1 MKTRKTIQE
10 FQNRSDS
17 GEKIVMITAYDYTSA
32 KIIES
37 AGIDYILVG
46 DSLGQVVLGYDST
59 VEVSIEDILHHLKA
73 VSRGTERAHIVAD
86 MPFMTFQINPECAVS
101 NAGKLLQIGGAQSVK
116 IEGGKN
122 VSPTIRKIVDS
133 GIPVMGHLGLTPQSH
148 NQLGGYHLQAK
159 TLKTA
164 EKIIEDALA
173 VESAGAFSLVL
184 ESIPSEVAKIITAQ
198 LKIPTIGIG
207 AGPYCNGQIQ
217 VFHDLMGLFSDFQPK
232 HTKKYADLSE
242 IIKESISRYSMEV
255 KEGAFPT
262 IKNSFKATT
271 DLIPELE
278 SKLDLKSKCK

>member
-122 VSPTIRKIVDS
+122 VCPTIRKIVDS

-207 AGPYCNGQIQ
+207 AGPYCNGQLQ

-271 DLIPELE
+271 DLISELE
-278 SKLDLKSKCK
+278 AKLDLR

>member
-101 NAGKLLQIGGAQSVK
+101 NAGRLLQIGGAQSVK

-122 VSPTIRKIVDS
+122 VCPTIRKIVDS

-173 VESAGAFSLVL
+173 VESAGAFSIVL

-198 LKIPTIGIG
+198 LKIHTIGIG

-271 DLIPELE
+271 DLISELE
-278 SKLDLKSKCK
+278 AKLDLR

>member
-73 VSRGTERAHIVAD
+73 VSRGTETAHIVAD

-122 VSPTIRKIVDS
+122 VCPTIRKIVDS

-184 ESIPSEVAKIITAQ
+184 ESIPSEVAKIITTQ

-207 AGPYCNGQIQ
+207 AGPDCNGQIQ

-242 IIKESISRYSMEV
+242 LIKESLSRYSMEV
-255 KEGAFPT
+255 KEGDFPT
-262 IKNSFKATT
+262 TKNSFQATT
-271 DLIPELE
+271 NLISELE
-278 SKLDLKSKCK
+278 AKLDLR

>member
-1 MKTRKTIQE
+1 LKTRKTIQE

-101 NAGKLLQIGGAQSVK
+101 NAGRLLQIGGAQSVK

-122 VSPTIRKIVDS
+122 VCPTIRKIVDS

-271 DLIPELE
+271 DLISELE
-278 SKLDLKSKCK
+278 AKLDLR

>member
-32 KIIES
+32 KIVES

-86 MPFMTFQINPECAVS
+86 MPFMTFQINPESAVS
-101 NAGKLLQIGGAQSVK
+101 NAGKLLQIGGAQSIK

-122 VSPTIRKIVDS
+122 VCPTIKKIVDS

-173 VESAGAFSLVL
+173 VESAGAFSIVL

-198 LKIPTIGIG
+198 VKIPTIGIG
-207 AGPYCNGQIQ
+207 AGPDCNGQIQ
-217 VFHDLMGLFSDFQPK
+217 VFHDLMGLFSDFHPK
-232 HTKKYADLSE
+232 HTKRYADLSE

-255 KEGAFPT
+255 KEGDFPT
-262 IKNSFKATT
+262 AKNSFKATT
-271 DLIPELE
+271 DLISDLE
-278 SKLDLKSKCK
+278 AKLDLR

>member
-1 MKTRKTIQE
+1 LKTRKTIQE

-73 VSRGTERAHIVAD
+73 VSRGTETAHIVAD

-122 VSPTIRKIVDS
+122 VCPTIRKIVDS

-184 ESIPSEVAKIITAQ
+184 ESIPSEVAKIITTQ

-207 AGPYCNGQIQ
+207 AGPDCNGQIQ

-242 IIKESISRYSMEV
+242 LIKESLSRYSMEV
-255 KEGAFPT
+255 KEGDFPT
-262 IKNSFKATT
+262 TKNSFQATT
-271 DLIPELE
+271 NLISELE
-278 SKLDLKSKCK
+278 AKLDLR

>member
-101 NAGKLLQIGGAQSVK
+101 NAGRLLQIGGAQSVK

-122 VSPTIRKIVDS
+122 VCPTIRKIVDS

-271 DLIPELE
+271 DLISELE
-278 SKLDLKSKCK
+278 AKLDLR

>member
-101 NAGKLLQIGGAQSVK
+101 NAGRLLQIGGAQSVK

-122 VSPTIRKIVDS
+122 VCPTIRKIVDS

-148 NQLGGYHLQAK
+148 TQLGGYHLQAK

-217 VFHDLMGLFSDFQPK
+217 VFHDLMGLYSDFQPK

-242 IIKESISRYSMEV
+242 IIKDSISRYSMEV

-271 DLIPELE
+271 DLISELE
-278 SKLDLKSKCK
+278 AKLDLR

>member
-122 VSPTIRKIVDS
+122 VCPTIRKIVDS

-242 IIKESISRYSMEV
+242 IIKESISRYAMEV
-255 KEGAFPT
+255 KEGDFPT

-271 DLIPELE
+271 DLISELE
-278 SKLDLKSKCK
+278 AKLDLR

>member
-17 GEKIVMITAYDYTSA
+17 GEKIVMITTYDYTSA

-122 VSPTIRKIVDS
+122 VCPTIRKIVDS

-271 DLIPELE
+271 DLISELE
-278 SKLDLKSKCK
+278 AKLDLR

>member
-1 MKTRKTIQE
+1 LKTRKTIQE

-122 VSPTIRKIVDS
+122 VCPTIRKIVDS

-271 DLIPELE
+271 DLISELE
-278 SKLDLKSKCK
+278 AKLDLR

>member
-122 VSPTIRKIVDS
+122 VCPTIRKIVDS

-207 AGPYCNGQIQ
+207 AGPYCNGQLQ

-271 DLIPELE
+271 DLISELKA
-278 SKLDLKSKCK
+278 KLDLR

>member
-122 VSPTIRKIVDS
+122 VCPTIRKIVDS
-133 GIPVMGHLGLTPQSH
+133 VIPVMGHLGLTPQSH

-271 DLIPELE
+271 DLISELE
-278 SKLDLKSKCK
+278 AKLDLR

>member
-10 FQNRSDS
+10 FQNQSDR

-32 KIIES
+32 KIIEN

-46 DSLGQVVLGYDST
+46 DSLGQVILGYDST

-73 VSRGTERAHIVAD
+73 VTKGTEKAHIVAD
-86 MPFMTFQINPECAVS
+86 MPFMTFQINPESAIS
-101 NAGKLLQIGGAQSVK
+101 NAGKLLQHGGAQSVK
-116 IEGGKN
+116 IEGGEHIC
-122 VSPTIRKIVDS
+122 PTIKKIVDA

-159 TLKTA
+159 TLISA

-173 VESAGAFSLVL
+173 VEDAGAFSLVL
-184 ESIPSEVAKIITAQ
+184 ESIPSEVAKIITTK

-207 AGPYCNGQIQ
+207 AGPHCNGQIQ

-232 HTKKYADLSE
+232 HAKKYVDLTE
-242 IIKESISRYSMEV
+242 IIKNSIELYSSDV
-255 KEGAFPT
+255 KTGKFPNT
-262 IKNSFKATT
+262 DHSFKAKTE
-271 DLIPELE
+271 LVSELE
-278 SKLDLKSKCK
+278 SKLGLK

>member
-101 NAGKLLQIGGAQSVK
+101 NAGRLLQIGGAQSVK

-122 VSPTIRKIVDS
+122 VCPTIRKIVDS

-271 DLIPELE
+271 DLISEL
-278 SKLDLKSKCK
+278 

>member
-1 MKTRKTIQE
+1 MKTRKPIQE

-101 NAGKLLQIGGAQSVK
+101 NAGRLLQIGGAQSVK

-122 VSPTIRKIVDS
+122 VCPTIRKIVDS

-207 AGPYCNGQIQ
+207 AGPYCKGQIQ
-217 VFHDLMGLFSDFQPK
+217 VFHDLMGLLSDFQPK

-271 DLIPELE
+271 DLISELE
-278 SKLDLKSKCK
+278 AKLDLR

>member
-122 VSPTIRKIVDS
+122 VCPTIRKIVDS

-271 DLIPELE
+271 DLISELE
-278 SKLDLKSKCK
+278 AKLDLR

>member
-271 DLIPELE
+271 DLISELE
-278 SKLDLKSKCK
+278 AKLDLR

>member
-1 MKTRKTIQE
+1 
-10 FQNRSDS
+10 
-17 GEKIVMITAYDYTSA
+17 
-32 KIIES
+32 
-37 AGIDYILVG
+37 
-46 DSLGQVVLGYDST
+46 
-59 VEVSIEDILHHLKA
+59 
-73 VSRGTERAHIVAD
+73 

-101 NAGKLLQIGGAQSVK
+101 NAGRLLQIGGAQSVK

-122 VSPTIRKIVDS
+122 VCPTIRKIVDS

-271 DLIPELE
+271 DLISELE
-278 SKLDLKSKCK
+278 AKLDLR

>member
-101 NAGKLLQIGGAQSVK
+101 NAGRLLQIGGAQSVK

-122 VSPTIRKIVDS
+122 VCPTIRKIVDS

-173 VESAGAFSLVL
+173 VESAGAFSIVL

-271 DLIPELE
+271 DLISELE
-278 SKLDLKSKCK
+278 AKLDLR

>member
-101 NAGKLLQIGGAQSVK
+101 NAGRLLQIGGAQSVK

-122 VSPTIRKIVDS
+122 VCPTIRKIVDS

-184 ESIPSEVAKIITAQ
+184 ESIPSEVAKILTAQ

-271 DLIPELE
+271 DLISELE
-278 SKLDLKSKCK
+278 AKLDLR